1 MLFTRTELIEG
12 WLRSGFVIIG
22 RDRSA
27 SLTKRRTKPLLA
39 HGTLMGHCQPAR
51 HNNRQLTAYEKVLLF
66 SGLTIAGSCGELGE
80 LVSEGLIIRL
90 TEVRVLVAPPFNSKI

>member
-1 MLFTRTELIEG
+1 
-12 WLRSGFVIIG
+12 
-22 RDRSA
+22 
-27 SLTKRRTKPLLA
+27 
-39 HGTLMGHCQPAR
+39 MGHCQPAR

-90 TEVRVLVAPPFNSKI
+90 SGVRVPVGYHSNQCATELSRSDSAFFFLPHISDRK

>member
-1 MLFTRTELIEG
+1 
-12 WLRSGFVIIG
+12 
-22 RDRSA
+22 
-27 SLTKRRTKPLLA
+27 
-39 HGTLMGHCQPAR
+39 MGHCQPAR

-90 TEVRVLVAPPFNSKI
+90 SGVRVPVGPPNKKPDHYIVAGLFCSYGLALNRNAPN

>member
-1 MLFTRTELIEG
+1 
-12 WLRSGFVIIG
+12 
-22 RDRSA
+22 
-27 SLTKRRTKPLLA
+27 
-39 HGTLMGHCQPAR
+39 MGHCQPAR

-90 TEVRVLVAPPFNSKI
+90 SQVRVLVGPPFFLTFQRLMIWSDGL